1 MMTNEK
7 TRKHGIAF
15 KFEFNNRETVDI
27 SIKLNLT
34 EHIAV
39 KPARPVG
46 RAAAIKASEDE
57 LASTISLFKQPHGG
71 VKAGGAIRIQKK

>member
-1 MMTNEK
+1 MMVALLAWLKVHQLDLMTNEK

-34 EHIAV
+34 ERIAV
-39 KPARPVG
+39 KPARPV
-46 RAAAIKASEDE
+46 AWTS
-57 LASTISLFKQPHGG
+57 S
-71 VKAGGAIRIQKK
+71 IRPR